1 LIIFFSSTQINIS
14 NFETL
19 GANLEGT

>member
-1 LIIFFSSTQINIS
+1 LTIFSSSTQIDIS